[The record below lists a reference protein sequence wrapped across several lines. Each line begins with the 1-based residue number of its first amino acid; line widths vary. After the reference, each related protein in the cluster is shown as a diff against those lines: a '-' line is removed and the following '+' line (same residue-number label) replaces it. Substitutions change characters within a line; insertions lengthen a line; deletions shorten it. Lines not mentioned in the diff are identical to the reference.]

1 MASRFVDST
10 ARAQKTPAPKAA
22 SPGSGFWQSLRLGAG
37 FLELYL
43 FKEMIRPFFLGVAGG
58 TVMMLGNQLF
68 IYADLLVKKG
78 APPLTI
84 LHILILNLP
93 AILVVT
99 FPIAGLFATLLTLG
113 KMGADS
119 EIIALRAAGIP
130 YRKVLI
136 PVLCIGLLISGLA
149 LLTNEVIVPQT
160 NQKVKTLNKNLVLAQ
175 DAILFNPE
183 EIVRVD
189 DDLWFHVG
197 SIDPDTGLM
206 RDLIVLDRK
215 AETGHLRY
223 PQVISAQTAQQVGQS
238 WQLRDVVVRRYDQQG
253 RTYYE
258 GQVEEMQLNI
268 VNRLVGLIYAEKVP
282 QEQRAGELWEQCQRY
297 RQEQRPSVDVARC
310 LTEYHLKF
318 AIPLASFFAALVAA
332 PLGLQTVRQTGRY
345 GGVALAIVLVFIYYV
360 LMSLGRAMGRVE
372 HIDPW
377 LAAWLPNMIFGG
389 VGFSLLWRFLR

>member
-1 MASRFVDST
+1 MT
-10 ARAQKTPAPKAA
+10 TPFAHRVKPQPA
-22 SPGSGFWQSLRLGAG
+22 SPKGGFWSSLSLGAA

-43 FKEMIRPFFLGVAGG
+43 FKEMIRPFFVGVAGG
-58 TVMMLGNQLF
+58 TVMLLGNQLF
-68 IYADLLVKKG
+68 IYTDLLVKKG

-113 KMGADS
+113 RMGADS
-119 EIIALRAAGIP
+119 EITALRAAGIP
-130 YRKVLI
+130 YRRVFI

-149 LLTNEVIVPQT
+149 LFTNEVIVPQT
-160 NQKVKTLNKNLVLAQ
+160 NQKVKTLNKNLILAQ
-175 DAILFNPE
+175 DAILVNPE

-197 SIDPDTGLM
+197 SIDPETGLM
-206 RDLIVLDRK
+206 RDLLILDRK
-215 AETGHLRY
+215 AETGRLRY
-223 PQVISAQTAQQVGQS
+223 PQVISAATAQQVGQS

-258 GQVEEMQLNI
+258 GRVAEMELNI
-268 VNRLVGLIYAEKVP
+268 VNKLVGLIYAEKVP
-282 QEQRAGELWEQCQRY
+282 QEQPAAELWAQCQRY

-310 LTEYHLKF
+310 WTEYHLKF
-318 AIPLASFFAALVAA
+318 AIPLASFFAVLVAA
-332 PLGLQTVRQTGRY
+332 PLGVQTVRKTGRY

-372 HIDPW
+372 HLDPW
-377 LAAWLPNMIFGG
+377 LAAWLPNIIFGG
-389 VGFSLLWRFLR
+389 VGLSLLWRFLR

>member
-1 MASRFVDST
+1 MTTPLAEGQRR
-10 ARAQKTPAPKAA
+10 RAPAQT
-22 SPGSGFWQSLRLGAG
+22 GSFWGSLKLGGF
-37 FLELYL
+37 FLEFYL

-84 LHILILNLP
+84 LHILLLNLP

-119 EIIALRAAGIP
+119 EITALRAAGIP
-130 YRKVLI
+130 YRKVFV

-149 LLTNEVIVPQT
+149 LFTNEVIVPQT
-160 NQKVKTLNKNLVLAQ
+160 NQKVKTLNTNLILAQ
-175 DAILFNPE
+175 DALPFDSE

-197 SIDPDTGLM
+197 SIDPKTGLM
-206 RDLIVLDRK
+206 GDLLILDRK

-223 PQVISAQTAQQVGQS
+223 PQVISAETARQVGQS
-238 WQLRDVVVRRYDQQG
+238 WHLRGVVIRRYDERG

-258 GQVEEMQLNI
+258 GQVEEMELNI
-268 VNRLVGLIYAEKVP
+268 VNKLVGLVYAERVP
-282 QEQRAGELWEQCQRY
+282 QEQRAAELWEQCQRY
-297 RQEQRPSVDVARC
+297 QEEQRPSADVARC

-318 AIPLASFFAALVAA
+318 AIPLASFFAILVAA

-345 GGVALAIVLVFIYYV
+345 GSVALAIVLVFIYYV

-389 VGFSLLWRFLR
+389 VGLCLLWRFLR